1 MFKIKKEQRKFV
13 DLCIFIFVVVSLA
26 SIIAIVSLTDCFS
39 TPADYNEATKFVE
52 NIGMSI
58 VAPNWN
64 ITYIGITTNNF
75 TVADFLFECAN
86 YYNFTVESTY
96 WKGYDSFF
104 IESINGT
111 ENGKDGMYW
120 QYYVNGEFADVGCSG
135 YVLHDN
141 DIVEWWFVPPFLD
154 KLK

>member
-1 MFKIKKEQRKFV
+1 MFALV
-13 DLCIFIFVVVSLA
+13 FIIGVVSQSNL
-26 SIIAIVSLTDCFS
+26 FS
-39 TPADYNEATKFVE
+39 VTIGKNDSDGVVE
-52 NIGMSI
+52 NISMKLSAYAWS
-58 VAPNWN
+58 VEYLN
-64 ITYIGITTNNF
+64 IDTKNA

-141 DIVEWWFVPPFLD
+141 DIVEWWFVPPFWTN
-154 KLK
+154 